1 MNLIK
6 EYHDLEICNDCLYYN
21 EFGNLGGLH
30 EQCNLNAVS
39 PCTTGNI
46 CEACVAVRTGFIEL
60 KEELGTYD
68 ITSNQD
74 DPFFSLLRCE
84 ICARKKG
91 GDRHEVIAVITSIR
105 NKQIGRKK

>member
-60 KEELGTYD
+60 KKNSEPM
-68 ITSNQD
+68 IS
-74 DPFFSLLRCE
+74 P
-84 ICARKKG
+84 
-91 GDRHEVIAVITSIR
+91 VIKMIHFLIATM
-105 NKQIGRKK
+105 